1 MAFHQGVGYVFDRDQ
16 FGGFLDMIVERV
28 ERVTTLEFDLFGLE
42 EGGSETVQ
50 ALENKL
56 SDWLCDLTSTNIEGD
71 GVTTVEREWYILYVF
86 HRTPGHIVICLDLF
100 SEDLSERIQYPF
112 KEPENWKNR
121 PLRRANWK
129 ETRINLYNE
138 LVIKTQEL
146 EAQGL
151 YSKKHVKT
159 H

>member
-16 FGGFLDMIVERV
+16 FGGFLDMIVERD

-42 EGGSETVQ
+42 EGDSETVQ
-50 ALENKL
+50 ALENNL
-56 SDWLCDLTSTNIEGD
+56 SDWLCDLTSTNIDGD
-71 GVTTVEREWYILYVF
+71 GVTTVEREWHIF

-100 SEDLSERIQYPF
+100 SEDLSKRIQYPF
-112 KEPENWKNR
+112 KEPENWINR

-129 ETRINLYNE
+129 ETRINLYDE
-138 LVIKTQEL
+138 LVIKRQEL

-151 YSKKHVKT
+151 YSKTHVKT